1 MTDST
6 PENITSFIRTR
17 LLNSGFQETG
27 FARARALEEHRESLL
42 RWIAAFSA
50 DMEYMQKNIEKRL
63 NPSLLVPGT
72 KSVVVA
78 ALNYFPSFKQ
88 DSQLPQIAKYA
99 YGRDYHKVIKKKL
112 NSLLNVLNQEFG
124 ISGRAF
130 VDSAPIM
137 EKPWG
142 EIAGVGWIG
151 KNGCLISPRFGSYFV
166 MGILLLDCELEYDK
180 PAIMACGSCRK
191 CLDMCPTGAIISPGV
206 VDSTRCLSYLTIE
219 KKDDELTEVEKL
231 HNRIFGCDICQD
243 VCPWNK
249 KAKPTDEPDF
259 TPRLQLLQLNQ
270 TEWLAFDE
278 KAFFDKAAGSP
289 IMRAG
294 LKGMK
299 RNARNL

>member
-1 MTDST
+1 
-6 PENITSFIRTR
+6 
-17 LLNSGFQETG
+17 
-27 FARARALEEHRESLL
+27 
-42 RWIAAFSA
+42 
-50 DMEYMQKNIEKRL
+50 
-63 NPSLLVPGT
+63 
-72 KSVVVA
+72 
-78 ALNYFPSFKQ
+78 
-88 DSQLPQIAKYA
+88 
-99 YGRDYHKVIKKKL
+99 
-112 NSLLNVLNQEFG
+112 
-124 ISGRAF
+124 
-130 VDSAPIM
+130 
-137 EKPWG
+137 
-142 EIAGVGWIG
+142 
-151 KNGCLISPRFGSYFV
+151 

-180 PAIMACGSCRK
+180 PAIMACGSCKK

-231 HNRIFGCDICQD
+231 HNRMFGCDICQD

-278 KAFFDKAAGSP
+278 KSFFDKAAGSP